1 MTQSENWLVTE
12 LIPRKLRIFEISRKN
27 ISIPLKYKN
36 IKNVNI
42 FSIVMDFYKM
52 RGFSDVTPTHKLAVC
67 RLNSKPENNRKCSN

>member
-27 ISIPLKYKN
+27 ISIRLKYKN

-67 RLNSKPENNRKCSN
+67 SLN